1 MEAALRH
8 RYREGIMD
16 PFEAYCKYIALK
28 NHFTQKNYDY
38 FKYNGKISAKR
49 ESFETRRDKY
59 FFYKLA
65 KRKDVEKYLLANM
78 VDGGK
83 NFWIGEMREHIPD
96 TIYAKWRRRNES
108 LTYTFKEDLNRLDED
123 FDSNFKVEKYGH
135 PHLLRLY
142 LRDEICIETMIIL
155 DMLVNYTNV
164 WNKKLNEDLIWGEI
178 YHIMNKY
185 RPFLSINTDKF
196 KQITIDMFT
205 L

>member
-16 PFEAYCKYIALK
+16 PFDVYCKYIALK

-38 FKYNGKISAKR
+38 FKYNGKVSAKR
-49 ESFETRRDKY
+49 DTFETRRDKY
-59 FFYKLA
+59 FFYKLS

-83 NFWIGEMREHIPD
+83 NFWIGEKREHIPD
-96 TIYAKWRRRNES
+96 TIYTKWRRRNES
-108 LTYTFKEDLNRLDED
+108 LSYTFKEDLGRLKED

-142 LRDEICIETMIIL
+142 LRDEVCIETMIIL

-164 WNKKLNEDLIWGEI
+164 WNKKLNEDLIWGEL
-178 YHIMNKY
+178 YHIMVKY
-185 RPFLSINTDKF
+185 RPFLSINLDKF
-196 KQITIDMFT
+196 KQITINMFT
-205 L
+205 